1 METRTIADNQIN
13 ASSELAGLL
22 KVIYSAASVRLKIK
36 IPLSCC
42 FGWVPSTSSTSTWL
56 EIDLQKKHT
65 VVTGVAT
72 QDGKRR
78 FLRSMFVTKYKLQY
92 GNDSGSLVDY
102 MESDTKNQKVSELF
116 LSAQE

>member
-1 METRTIADNQIN
+1 METRTIADNQMN
-13 ASSELAGLL
+13 AFSELTRHIN
-22 KVIYSAASVRLKIK
+22 VIYSAASARLKIK
-36 IPLSCC
+36 IPFPCC
-42 FGWVPSTSSTSTWL
+42 FGWVPSTSSTSAWL

-72 QDGKRR
+72 QGGKSWI
-78 FLRSMFVTKYKLQY
+78 LGSMFVTEYKLQY

>member
-1 METRTIADNQIN
+1 METRTIGDNQIN
-13 ASSELAGLL
+13 ASSALTGFFG
-22 KVIYSAASVRLKIK
+22 VFYSAASARLKIK
-36 IPLSCC
+36 LPCSCC
-42 FGWVPSTSSTSTWL
+42 FGWVPSTSSTLAWL

-72 QDGKRR
+72 QGGKRGYVI
-78 FLRSMFVTKYKLQY
+78 SMFVTKYKLQCE
-92 GNDSGSLVDY
+92 NDSGSLFDY